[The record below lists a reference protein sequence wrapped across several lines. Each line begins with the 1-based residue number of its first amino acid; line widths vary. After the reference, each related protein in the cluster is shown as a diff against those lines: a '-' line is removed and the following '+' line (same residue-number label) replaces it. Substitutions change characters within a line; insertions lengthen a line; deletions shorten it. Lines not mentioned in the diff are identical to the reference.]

1 LMTEAVDTGRSTPAD
16 PEWPGYRWR
25 WIALFVILAGEVM
38 DLLDALVTNIAAPTM
53 RADLGG
59 SATMIQWLGAGYT
72 LAMAVGLMTGGRLGD
87 LYGRKRMFLI
97 GALGFTAGSLLC
109 ALSQSPEM
117 LVGSRVLQG
126 LFGAVMLPQGLG
138 MIREM
143 FPPKQMGAAFG
154 AFGPVMTL
162 SSIGG
167 PILAGW
173 LIDADYFGTG
183 WRMIFLI
190 NLPLGLGAFLAGLK
204 WLPKATAS
212 RATRLD
218 VPGML
223 IATAAAV
230 LLIYPLV
237 QGRELGW
244 PAWTFVSMAASAA
257 LFVFFGWFEVR
268 KQRSGA
274 DPLIEP
280 SLFVKRGFT
289 GGLVVGLVFFSA
301 MTGFSLAFSLYTQ
314 IGLHYSP
321 LKAGL
326 AGVPISIGMVAG
338 FGMAQAVQKFGRKII
353 HAGVAIMAAGV
364 VGVVVTLQ
372 QAGIG
377 VTPWQLAP
385 ALTLTGL
392 GMGLL
397 MAPFFDTVLAGVEP
411 HETGSAGGTL
421 TAVQQLGAA
430 LGVAVLGTIFFGLLG
445 GHVASASDSAAPRL
459 RAELTAA
466 GVPAARQEPIVA
478 GLRACGH
485 DQAVA
490 KDLTKTPASCL
501 AAQGAVKAA
510 IAGAPQ
516 SADRIVK
523 VTAKAGQDSAKQG
536 FSDAMTITLWVVVGA
551 MGLTFLVTFL
561 LPMHAR
567 PEEETTQES
576 AEETSAAATV

>member
-1 LMTEAVDTGRSTPAD
+1 MTEAAETGRPTAAD

-87 LYGRKRMFLI
+87 LYGRKRMFLL

-109 ALSQSPEM
+109 AISQSPEM

-138 MIREM
+138 MIKEM

-167 PILAGW
+167 PIMAGW

-204 WLPKATAS
+204 WLPRADAGLA

-230 LLIYPLV
+230 LLVYPLV

-257 LFVFFGWFEVR
+257 LFVFFAWFELR
-268 KQRSGA
+268 KKRSGA

-326 AGVPISIGMVAG
+326 AGVPMSIGMVAG
-338 FGMAQAVQKFGRKII
+338 FGMAQAVQRFGRKVI
-353 HAGVAIMAAGV
+353 HTGVAIMAAGV

-372 QAGIG
+372 LAGIG

-385 ALTLTGL
+385 ALVLTGL

-421 TAVQQLGAA
+421 TAIQQLGAA

-445 GHVASASDSAAPRL
+445 RHVASAGDAAAPGL

-490 KDLTKTPASCL
+490 KDVAKTPVSCL
-501 AAQGAVKAA
+501 DAQNAVKAA
-510 IAGAPQ
+510 IAAAPQ
-516 SADRIVK
+516 SADRIAK
-523 VTAKAGQDSAKQG
+523 VTAKVAQDSAKQG

-567 PEEETTQES
+567 PEEEAVPEDTK
-576 AEETSAAATV
+576 ETSQAGV